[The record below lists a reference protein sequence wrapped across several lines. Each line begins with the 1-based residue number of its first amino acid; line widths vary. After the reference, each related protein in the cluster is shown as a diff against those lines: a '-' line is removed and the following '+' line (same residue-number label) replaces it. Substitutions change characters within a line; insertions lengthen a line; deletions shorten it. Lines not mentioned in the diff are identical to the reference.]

1 MSVGSIS
8 GVPATSTNDFSRE
21 ESAIRKQIITLKK
34 ELQAISSEEGDEK
47 EIAIKKKEIEQQII
61 QLEQKLQ
68 EIKRQ
73 ENQNRNGQLSTDDTE
88 IRSKEPGKGV
98 YIDEFL

>member
-8 GVPATSTNDFSRE
+8 GVPAISANDFSRE

-73 ENQNRNGQLSTDDTE
+73 ENQNRNDQLSTDDTGT
-88 IRSKEPGKGV
+88 REPGKGE
-98 YIDEFL
+98 YIDVFL